1 MKQQLYKI
9 FYHPIVNSFFRSILK
24 LFKGILPA
32 GLKIPVSGVI
42 KIKSDKGDIKFFTN
56 ETSPMTKILFWED
69 EGCTF
74 EFSKIFKEII
84 PHTNTFFDIGANVGY
99 YSLLAQKLNPAIAI
113 HSFEPSAGPK
123 YFLRKN
129 CEINGFQD
137 IHIVEKALGNYNG
150 NIEFF
155 EEKNPKY
162 AYQKHHASGIGNTA
176 NTWGINNY
184 LKYPVELIRLDD
196 YCSQQN
202 IATIDLI
209 KIDTEGTE
217 DAVFEG
223 GLEIIKKSQPII
235 ICEVLPGKIEEKIQ
249 QIIELE
255 FKFEIFQ
262 FQSKTNRL
270 KKITKIVDE
279 NKNGET
285 NYFFVPTSK
294 LSLIQ
299 PFVD

>member
-1 MKQQLYKI
+1 MKTLFYKL
-9 FYHPIVNSFFRSILK
+9 FYSPIINFLIRNILKPFKSILPN
-24 LFKGILPA
+24 GM
-32 GLKIPVSGVI
+32 KIPVSGVI
-42 KIKSDKGDIKFFTN
+42 SVKSPKGEIKFFTN

-74 EFSKIFKEII
+74 EFSTIFKEII
-84 PHTNTFFDIGANVGY
+84 PKTSTFFDIGANVGY
-99 YSLLAQKLNPAIAI
+99 YTLLAKKLNTAINI
-113 HSFEPSAGPK
+113 HSFEPSNGPK
-123 YFLRKN
+123 YFLKKN
-129 CEINGFQD
+129 CEINHFKDVQL
-137 IHIVEKALGNYNG
+137 VEKALGNYTG
-150 NIEFF
+150 EIEFF

-184 LKYPVELIRLDD
+184 LKYPVKLIRLDD
-196 YCSQQN
+196 YCSHQN
-202 IATIDLI
+202 ISTIDLI

-249 QIIELE
+249 NIVENE
-255 FKFEIFQ
+255 FKFEIYQ
-262 FQSKTNRL
+262 FQSKTNKL
-270 KKITKIVDE
+270 KKISKIVDE

-285 NYFFVPTSK
+285 NYFFVPVSK
-294 LSLIQ
+294 LHLIQ
-299 PFVD
+299 AFIS